1 MAIEKKILQKIYG
14 KINIDE
20 ATMCWRY
27 TGGNNGKNRYGRV
40 YARGKMHGVHRLI
53 YEIFHRQVP
62 EGKEVHHVCDVRNCC
77 NPAHLE
83 ATTHQRNAALTRAYK
98 ALRRERLPLLSD
110 AYPQLELVGSII
122 VASNQ
127 LAELWSCRSNNIPG
141 YLDTLAFLYGAQFQW
156 EMIERG
162 RGPKPSIFHISMEH
176 ALIEQDA
183 SALDCSHPA
192 VDVVSQMPV
201 LAITV

>member
-1 MAIEKKILQKIYG
+1 MAIEKQILQKIYA
-14 KINIDE
+14 KIDIDE
-20 ATMCWRY
+20 DSMCWRY

-53 YEIFHRQVP
+53 HEIFFGKVP
-62 EGKEVHHVCDVRNCC
+62 EGKEIHHVCDVRNCC

-98 ALRRERLPLLSD
+98 ALRRQRLKLFID
-110 AYPQLELVGSII
+110 AYPQLEFVDSMTI
-122 VASNQ
+122 ASTQ
-127 LAELWSCRSNNIPG
+127 LAGVWSCRSNNIPD
-141 YLDTLAFLYGAQFQW
+141 YLDTLAFLYGEQFQW

-162 RGPKPSIFHISMEH
+162 RGPKPAIFRIRIDP
-176 ALIEQDA
+176 ALVKELEA
-183 SALDCSHPA
+183 SDSDSS

>member
-1 MAIEKKILQKIYG
+1 MAIEKQILQKIYA
-14 KINIDE
+14 KIDIDE
-20 ATMCWRY
+20 DSMCFKY
-27 TGGNNGKNRYGRV
+27 LGGTNGQGYGRI
-40 YARGKMHGVHRLI
+40 YARGKMHGVHRLMH
-53 YEIFHRQVP
+53 EIFHGQVP
-62 EGKEVHHVCDVRNCC
+62 EDREVHHVCDVRNCC

-98 ALRRERLPLLSD
+98 TLRLQRLQLFSD
-110 AYPQLELVGSII
+110 AYPQLEIVGSMII
-122 VASNQ
+122 ASTQ

-141 YLDTLAFLYGAQFQW
+141 YLNTLSFLYGEQFQW
-156 EMIERG
+156 EMIERR
-162 RGPKPSIFHISMEH
+162 RGPKPAIFHIRMEH

-183 SALDCSHPA
+183 SAPDCSHPS